1 MPSASEDALDYL
13 RQRERL
19 LARIE
24 RVNDALSAYD
34 EFEANR
40 HLPPDLRRTLP
51 VPTLSREAL
60 TGPHRM
66 LVEELGR
73 LEQAWPRRN

>member
-1 MPSASEDALDYL
+1 MPSASDDALDLL
-13 RQRERL
+13 RRRERL
-19 LARIE
+19 LARIA

-40 HLPPDLRRTLP
+40 HLPPELRRALP
-51 VPTLSREAL
+51 VPTLSRKAL
-60 TGPHRM
+60 TGPHGM

-73 LEQAWPRRN
+73 LEEAWPRRN